1 MQTNDDPVFHY
12 VDEDNIDE
20 ELLCSLICMSPLV
33 DPVVHN
39 ACKNSFCRS
48 CISAAKWSCPTCRT
62 GTQNVFSDV
71 NTRMFLNMLDRLKV
85 ECSQC
90 KKEMQRSNFKS
101 HIPNCETPCPRGCGV
116 TTTRADQTKHE
127 GICALVVVQCP
138 ARSLGCNAELKRGE
152 MEEHIQTCKW
162 EQSRW
167 IIEPLHQ
174 KIGVQNQKIDQLAKS
189 LEELRLLVTKGA
201 QPVQPA
207 PRNPSA
213 TAPQSFR
220 LPPNPMNPA
229 PFESL
234 LDFPL
239 PAPQINSSSDIFD
252 EIIFLSGGESSPSGG
267 HRRGRGRRFGND
279 GNRSE
284 RHRFGRRENSAPGL
298 IRPHSQMSSDPRQ
311 TM

>member
-1 MQTNDDPVFHY
+1 
-12 VDEDNIDE
+12 
-20 ELLCSLICMSPLV
+20 
-33 DPVVHN
+33 
-39 ACKNSFCRS
+39 
-48 CISAAKWSCPTCRT
+48 
-62 GTQNVFSDV
+62 
-71 NTRMFLNMLDRLKV
+71 
-85 ECSQC
+85 
-90 KKEMQRSNFKS
+90 
-101 HIPNCETPCPRGCGV
+101 
-116 TTTRADQTKHE
+116 
-127 GICALVVVQCP
+127 
-138 ARSLGCNAELKRGE
+138 